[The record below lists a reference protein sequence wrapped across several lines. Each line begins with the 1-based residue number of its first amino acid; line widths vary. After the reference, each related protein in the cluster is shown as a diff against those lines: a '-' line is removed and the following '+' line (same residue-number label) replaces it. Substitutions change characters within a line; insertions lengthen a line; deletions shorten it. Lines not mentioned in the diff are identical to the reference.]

1 MKSWTDLEPD
11 EYKLLSKHFT
21 AGRQGSTI
29 RHVVVHH
36 NGGNL
41 SIQGCYDVWQTR
53 EASAHYQVDA
63 QGRIGQLVHDAD
75 TAWHAGSWAEN
86 IQSIGIEHADISTSP
101 WRVSDATLDNGA
113 HLVAAICRAYK
124 LGRPQWGV
132 NVFPHSHF
140 KSTECPASLAGDQQA
155 AYMARAQTYYD
166 NLEETDMQLSD
177 TVKRPDG
184 KTGTVGD
191 ILGYMDV
198 RLEQLQSRIYGGG
211 ISKIGD
217 DGKISGTKTDL
228 STEAAWNAAN
238 FARVTAQVSA
248 LSAAVQALATANGL
262 DSTAITQAITDAV
275 DKALADVTLTLTAK
289 EK

>member
-21 AGRQGSTI
+21 AGRQGSPI
-29 RHVVVHH
+29 RHVVIHH

-63 QGRIGQLVHDAD
+63 QGRIGQLVHDSD
-75 TAWHAGSWAEN
+75 TAWHAGTWAEN
-86 IQSIGIEHADISTSP
+86 VQSIGIEHADISTSP

-132 NVFPHSHF
+132 NVFPHRQFS
-140 KSTECPASLAGDQQA
+140 STECPASLAGDQQA

-198 RLEQLQSRIYGGG
+198 RLEALQSHIYGGG

-217 DGKISGTKTDL
+217 DGKISGAKTDL

-289 EK
+289 EN

>member
-11 EYKLLSKHFT
+11 QYKLLTTHYT
-21 AGRQGSTI
+21 AGRQGSSI
-29 RHVVVHH
+29 KHVVVHH

-63 QGRIGQLVHDAD
+63 NGRIGQLVHDSD
-75 TAWHAGSWAEN
+75 TAWHSGSWAEN
-86 IQSIGIEHADISTSP
+86 VQSIGIEHADISTSP

-155 AYMARAQTYYD
+155 AYMTKAQSYYD

-198 RLEQLQSRIYGGG
+198 RLEQLQSRIDGGG
-211 ISKIGD
+211 ISKVGD
-217 DGKISGTKTDL
+217 DGKTSSAKTDL

-248 LSAAVQALATANGL
+248 LSAAVQALATGQGL
-262 DSTAITQAITDAV
+262 DGPAITKAV
-275 DKALADVTLTLTAK
+275 TEAVEAALADVSITLTAK
-289 EK
+289 EA